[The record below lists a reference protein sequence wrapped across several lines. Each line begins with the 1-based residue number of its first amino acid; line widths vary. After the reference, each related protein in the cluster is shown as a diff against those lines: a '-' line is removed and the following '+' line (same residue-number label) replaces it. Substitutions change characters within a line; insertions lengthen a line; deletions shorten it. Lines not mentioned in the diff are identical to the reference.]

1 MKYKYILFDL
11 DGTITESGPGIMN
24 SVEYALNKMNREVG
38 ERDTLKKFIGPPLT
52 ESMEK
57 YYGMSEEEALLGVK
71 YYREYYA
78 VKGIF
83 ENSVYEGLAETLESL
98 KNEGYILAVATSK
111 PEEYAKRIADKF
123 DFAKYF
129 AGIYGA
135 TMDGSLIRKADV
147 IRYALDNLGVERKN
161 YDQVRYGSVTEIM
174 ISTVQRRMG
183 PGDRCPVWIRRSC
196 GASKCRC
203 RLHCKDAGRDC
214 TNHRKM

>member
-78 VKGIF
+78 MKGIF

-147 IRYALDNLGVERKN
+147 IRYALIGVLYGYGDLAELQSAGADYIAKMPEEIAQIIGRCNHER
-161 YDQVRYGSVTEIM
+161 V
-174 ISTVQRRMG
+174 
-183 PGDRCPVWIRRSC
+183 
-196 GASKCRC
+196 
-203 RLHCKDAGRDC
+203 
-214 TNHRKM
+214 

>member
-38 ERDTLKKFIGPPLT
+38 ERDTLKKFNGPPLT

-98 KNEGYILAVATSK
+98 KNEGYILHNNPLSQNNTFFIVPFLTLLVQK
-111 PEEYAKRIADKF
+111 P
-123 DFAKYF
+123 
-129 AGIYGA
+129 
-135 TMDGSLIRKADV
+135 
-147 IRYALDNLGVERKN
+147 
-161 YDQVRYGSVTEIM
+161 
-174 ISTVQRRMG
+174 
-183 PGDRCPVWIRRSC
+183 
-196 GASKCRC
+196 
-203 RLHCKDAGRDC
+203 
-214 TNHRKM
+214 

>member
-129 AGIYGA
+129 AGIY
-135 TMDGSLIRKADV
+135 
-147 IRYALDNLGVERKN
+147 LGVEREN
-161 YDQVRYGSVTEIM
+161 YDQVVM
-174 ISTVQRRMG
+174 V
-183 PGDRCPVWIRRSC
+183 GDRNNDIY
-196 GASKCRC
+196 GAKENGIQVIGVLYGYGDLAELQSAGADYIAKMPEEIAQIIGRC
-203 RLHCKDAGRDC
+203 
-214 TNHRKM
+214 NHERV